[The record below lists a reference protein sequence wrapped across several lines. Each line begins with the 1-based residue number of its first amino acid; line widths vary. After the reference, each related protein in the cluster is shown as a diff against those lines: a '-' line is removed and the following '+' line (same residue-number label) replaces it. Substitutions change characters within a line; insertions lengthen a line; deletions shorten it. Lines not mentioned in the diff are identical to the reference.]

1 MIDDVVLKK
10 ATSKDL
16 EYIQKLNRKLFVRE
30 FEKYNKLLNI
40 EWTFGEKGTEYFKK
54 LIKNNFVYV
63 AKIDN
68 NIIGYLAGSIHNINE
83 CFTERF
89 AEIENMYIE
98 NQYRRLKIGSRL
110 ILKFKEWC
118 RENKIAYIKVSAW
131 SQNIEAINFYKNN
144 DFTDYEKTLICKL
157 EKEQTDANIY

>member
-1 MIDDVVLKK
+1 MLDEIVLEK

-40 EWTFGEKGTEYFKK
+40 KWTFGEKGTKYFNE
-54 LIKNNFVYV
+54 LIQNNFVYV
-63 AKIDN
+63 AKINN
-68 NIIGYLAGSIHNINE
+68 NIIGYLAGSIHNVNE
-83 CFTERF
+83 CFTKKF

-98 NQYRRLKIGSRL
+98 NQYRRLKIGSKL
-110 ILKFKEWC
+110 IIKFKDWC
-118 RENKIAYIKVSAW
+118 KENKIEYIKVSAW

-144 DFTDYEKTLICKL
+144 DFIDYEKTLICKL
-157 EKEQTDANIY
+157 EEK